1 MGPGEG
7 RRRVVGA
14 REEAATAAL
23 VPETR
28 REEGHCR
35 RLVGAGEEARHCL
48 LVGAGEAAAAALRPG
63 RRPAATTW
71 YRGGGPPPWPGAERR
86 AAAAWLVPKRRVA
99 AAAEGLKKIE
109 QFTVDP
115 ASVETNMVF
124 FDTLD
129 PRITPDKLC
138 QALEERNVLAM
149 PASSTS
155 IRFVLHYQISDSDI
169 QYALT
174 CVEEAVEELLNDST
188 VEELLNDST
197 EFEL

>member
-99 AAAEGLKKIE
+99 AAAGAWVARSERGERKMKKIR
-109 QFTVDP
+109 
-115 ASVETNMVF
+115 VF